1 MDSMKDITLWCTSM
15 TMTIEKLAR
24 KGRNNR
30 VVSNN
35 IIDVKVSRTSTSFDS
50 KLVSVPGVAVGP
62 GRSSLMTTLSSL
74 HRGGR
79 PSSRIIVGE
88 NMARERGKSLKFPC
102 ARCWARVGVVPFEV
116 VRTPSWGSHGMDWT
130 AVSQAAS
137 WKTCKRQES
146 DRSGHRFGAGLG
158 GSDAFVSRSFPEKW
172 RKECNIVFQCTVHAE
187 NRREKS
193 FLYLLMSGRLFMDG
207 RVSAVLGDA
216 KAFLLTLKVV
226 TPFLGECQKYPLQLP
241 PYFEVVR
248 LDDLRNTKG
257 PGLGGKFHPLPL
269 LSSVAIIG
277 WDGFDFVETRVAPG
291 MGTVPCVFSFSTFS
305 ESCSFRGIFAQ
316 AIRVLLGGSF
326 SGDSFSTGT
335 SSRVFMAPNV
345 DDSLESPSSGER
357 YSPVPL
363 SGSEDF
369 GSRGRS
375 SETTESSTSDSL
387 PQEVKLTI
395 PGRDLNKPFIAEEVP
410 SKLVEKDIGR
420 LRSRFQIPENIVIR
434 LPENGEW
441 ACTSNGEDVA
451 LYEDS
456 LVAGLRL
463 PFRPFERGLLHRL
476 GLAPSQLNPN
486 AWRLVV
492 GLQVLWRMA
501 HEGEHDMTVEK
512 FLFLYK
518 LTYMPST
525 PGIWAFTCHKGSP
538 RLIPRV
544 PKSNRSW
551 KPKFFFLCGENW
563 EFSPE
568 EAIGEDPCGIRRPWG
583 IPPADGALAPS
594 LFYVFVD
601 FQKERAVQLADL
613 LSPFTLA
620 QWSLGPEPSE
630 EVKKA
635 IKSYNL
641 RMTTRAERK
650 RLMEAAQNLDD
661 LPDASA
667 LFPKKAKS
675 GKKVIMEKGA
685 SSKKGGTQDKPLP
698 AAKTKMPEKIHVYH
712 EIPPS
717 PIAASKGKGVAA
729 GDIQPT
735 IYNSTSRAMDKVNKM
750 YEKVDLEVYD
760 HIEDMD
766 LLRISIQ
773 DSLKA
778 AGQMFILGNRLRSSA
793 RDLTKLK
800 VELEEAKAQTLAH
813 QEAAEVLNA
822 ERGTLR
828 SQVKR
833 LEADL
838 KKKDARLADLGK
850 ERDDLLKKA
859 ETFQE
864 EVANARETAVTD
876 FKASEDFNDATR
888 RYYVAG
894 FEHFRKR
901 AAQAFGEVVNW
912 KMVKIFD
919 DEETTAMEEDS
930 GEEEEGDDV
939 QSKGACGCPN

>member
-1 MDSMKDITLWCTSM
+1 MSHNQIT
-15 TMTIEKLAR
+15 
-24 KGRNNR
+24 
-30 VVSNN
+30 
-35 IIDVKVSRTSTSFDS
+35 
-50 KLVSVPGVAVGP
+50 
-62 GRSSLMTTLSSL
+62 
-74 HRGGR
+74 GG
-79 PSSRIIVGE
+79 
-88 NMARERGKSLKFPC
+88 L
-102 ARCWARVGVVPFEV
+102 FE
-116 VRTPSWGSHGMDWT
+116 
-130 AVSQAAS
+130 
-137 WKTCKRQES
+137 
-146 DRSGHRFGAGLG
+146 
-158 GSDAFVSRSFPEKW
+158 
-172 RKECNIVFQCTVHAE
+172 
-187 NRREKS
+187 
-193 FLYLLMSGRLFMDG
+193 DG
-207 RVSAVLGDA
+207 RVSVVLGDV
-216 KAFLLTLKVV
+216 KAFLLTLKGV
-226 TPFLGECQKYPLQLP
+226 TPFLGELEKYPLQVP
-241 PYFEVVR
+241 PYFEVVC

-257 PGLGGKFHPLPL
+257 PGLGGKFHPLPS

-277 WDGFDFVETRVAPG
+277 WDGFDFVETRVGPG
-291 MGTVPCVFSFSTFS
+291 MGTGFKASTSLVSSPFQLSRSLARSEGFLLRRFACSLAVLFPVTAFPLVFAAWVSTALPL
-305 ESCSFRGIFAQ
+305 GI
-316 AIRVLLGGSF
+316 
-326 SGDSFSTGT
+326 

-387 PQEVKLTI
+387 PQEVELTI

-410 SKLVEKDIGR
+410 SRLVEKDIGR

-441 ACTSNGEDVA
+441 ACTSNGEDIA

-456 LVAGLRL
+456 LVVGLRL
-463 PFRPFERGLLHRL
+463 PFRPFERGLLHHF

-501 HEGEHDMTVEK
+501 HEGEHDLTIEE

-525 PGIWAFTCHKGSP
+525 PGIWAFTYHKGSP

-583 IPPADGALAPS
+583 IPPVDGALALLSFRRPS
-594 LFYVFVD
+594 LSQRLKENLSVVVD

-613 LSPFTLA
+613 LSPFILA

-635 IKSYNL
+635 IKSYDL

-667 LFPKKAKS
+667 LFPKKAKL

-685 SSKKGGTQDKPLP
+685 SSKKGGAHDKLLS
-698 AAKTKMPEKIHVYH
+698 AAKTKMLEKIHV
-712 EIPPS
+712 
-717 PIAASKGKGVAA
+717 
-729 GDIQPT
+729 
-735 IYNSTSRAMDKVNKM
+735 TSRAMDKVNKM

-778 AGQMFILGNRLRSSA
+778 TGQMFILGNRLRSLA
-793 RDLTKLK
+793 RDLAKLK
-800 VELEEAKAQTLAH
+800 AELEETKVQTLAH

-828 SQVKR
+828 SQVKK

-864 EVANARETAVTD
+864 EVVKARETAVTD

-888 RYYVAG
+888 RYYMAG

-912 KMVKIFD
+912 QMVKIFD

-939 QSKGACGCPN
+939 QSRERAVVPTDVPSTPPNGDEGNNPVAGPEGDQAIQVDNPVIPVDDQAALPQTGGDMP

>member
-1 MDSMKDITLWCTSM
+1 MSHNQM
-15 TMTIEKLAR
+15 TE
-24 KGRNNR
+24 G
-30 VVSNN
+30 
-35 IIDVKVSRTSTSFDS
+35 
-50 KLVSVPGVAVGP
+50 
-62 GRSSLMTTLSSL
+62 
-74 HRGGR
+74 
-79 PSSRIIVGE
+79 
-88 NMARERGKSLKFPC
+88 
-102 ARCWARVGVVPFEV
+102 
-116 VRTPSWGSHGMDWT
+116 
-130 AVSQAAS
+130 
-137 WKTCKRQES
+137 
-146 DRSGHRFGAGLG
+146 
-158 GSDAFVSRSFPEKW
+158 
-172 RKECNIVFQCTVHAE
+172 
-187 NRREKS
+187 
-193 FLYLLMSGRLFMDG
+193 LFMD
-207 RVSAVLGDA
+207 RRASVVLGDA
-216 KAFLLTLKVV
+216 KAFLLTLKAV
-226 TPFLGECQKYPLQLP
+226 TLFLGESEKYPLQLP
-241 PYFEVVR
+241 PYFEVVC

-257 PGLGGKFHPLPL
+257 PGLGGKFHLLPS

-277 WDGFDFVETRVAPG
+277 WDGFDFVETRVGPG
-291 MGTVPCVFSFSTFS
+291 MGADFKASTSLLFFPFQLSRSLARS
-305 ESCSFRGIFAQ
+305 EGFLLRRFSCSLVVLFPVTAFPLVFA
-316 AIRVLLGGSF
+316 AWVSAALPL
-326 SGDSFSTGT
+326 GT

-345 DDSLESPSSGER
+345 DDSLESPSS
-357 YSPVPL
+357 
-363 SGSEDF
+363 
-369 GSRGRS
+369 
-375 SETTESSTSDSL
+375 
-387 PQEVKLTI
+387 
-395 PGRDLNKPFIAEEVP
+395 GRDLNKPFIAEEVP

-420 LRSRFQIPENIVIR
+420 LRSRFQIPKNIVIR

-456 LVAGLRL
+456 LVVGLRL
-463 PFRPFERGLLHRL
+463 PFRPFERGLLHRF
-476 GLAPSQLNPN
+476 GLAPSQVIPN

-501 HEGEHDMTVEK
+501 HEGEHDLTIEE

-525 PGIWAFTCHKGSP
+525 PGIWAFTCHKESP

-583 IPPADGALAPS
+583 IPPADGR
-594 LFYVFVD
+594 
-601 FQKERAVQLADL
+601 RAVRLADL

-661 LPDASA
+661 LPDVSA

-675 GKKVIMEKGA
+675 RRKVIMEKGA
-685 SSKKGGTQDKPLP
+685 SSKKGGTHDKPLP

-712 EIPPS
+712 GIPPS
-717 PIAASKGKGVAA
+717 PIAASKGKGVASD
-729 GDIQPT
+729 DIQPT

-793 RDLTKLK
+793 RDLAKLK
-800 VELEEAKAQTLAH
+800 AELEEAKVQTLAH

-822 ERGTLR
+822 ERGALK
-828 SQVKR
+828 SQVKK

-838 KKKDARLADLGK
+838 KKKEARLAGLGK

-859 ETFQE
+859 ETLQE
-864 EVANARETAVTD
+864 EVVHARETAITD

-912 KMVKIFD
+912 QMVKIFD
-919 DEETTAMEEDS
+919 DDETTAMEEDS
-930 GEEEEGDDV
+930 GEEEEGDDAARLFKWDDPV
-939 QSKGACGCPN
+939 IPVDDQTALPPTGGEMP